1 MENVIGKHNRRDA
14 TRYIVYCKSSRR
26 LIMSK
31 YSKHN
36 RWKPSKKR
44 SVSQVKY
51 DKWVVQR
58 NRETDAKR
66 KKRREASSAKLAAVV
81 PRVTPDEITKMRVI
95 EVDLQIRW
103 HRQFDAEVPA
113 AKHLKGKSGS
123 EKKAISTAAAARY
136 ICGAGPKIQDEN
148 VPREDAECAM
158 VDSDDEEGLW

>member
-1 MENVIGKHNRRDA
+1 MHGKRDW
-14 TRYIVYCKSSRR
+14 

-103 HRQFDAEVPA
+103 LRQFDAEVPA

-123 EKKAISTAAAARY
+123 EKKAISTA
-136 ICGAGPKIQDEN
+136 AGPKIQDEN

>member
-1 MENVIGKHNRRDA
+1 
-14 TRYIVYCKSSRR
+14 
-26 LIMSK
+26 MSK

-36 RWKPSKKR
+36 CWKPSKKC
-44 SVSQVKY
+44 SVKY

-81 PRVTPDEITKMRVI
+81 PRVTPDEIMKMRVI
-95 EVDLQIRW
+95 EVDLQIWW

-123 EKKAISTAAAARY
+123 EKKAILTAAAARY

-148 VPREDAECAM
+148 VLREDAECAM
-158 VDSDDEEGLW
+158 VDSDDEEGLWLG